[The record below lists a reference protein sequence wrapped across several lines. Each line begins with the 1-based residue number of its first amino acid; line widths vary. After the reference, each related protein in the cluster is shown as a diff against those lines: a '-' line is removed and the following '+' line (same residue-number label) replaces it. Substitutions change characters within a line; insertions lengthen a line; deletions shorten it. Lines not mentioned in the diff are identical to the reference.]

1 MMSLLL
7 SYYTIQRSEKL
18 YFVFSSFRCPPLSLS
33 LYRTLVQFSYIFFS
47 AFIYQHRRKLEERK
61 IRPNDDGYGDDDDDE
76 FDVNN
81 GNKRSNDASR
91 ETIGNDDLTRSNG
104 FCIERD
110 RIPIIPW
117 NVNEFIIHTQ
127 LMFLV
132 SFTCVRSI
140 EEWQEKSAVEL
151 RCVAQQEVMCITKVN
166 TLCASA
172 DPIPI

>member
-18 YFVFSSFRCPPLSLS
+18 YFVFSFFRCPPLSLS

-117 NVNEFIIHTQ
+117 NVNEF
-127 LMFLV
+127 
-132 SFTCVRSI
+132 